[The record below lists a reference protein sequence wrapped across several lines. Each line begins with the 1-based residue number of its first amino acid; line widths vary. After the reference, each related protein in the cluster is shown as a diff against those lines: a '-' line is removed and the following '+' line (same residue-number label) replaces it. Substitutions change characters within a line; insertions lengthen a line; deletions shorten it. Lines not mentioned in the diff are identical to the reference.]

1 MPVGRSPVPSSH
13 QMEPRKTPVPSMCR
27 STGCA
32 RRSKRTRQTRFI
44 CKRCAGRAIL
54 FMSTEGRT
62 VMSALTETGEKV
74 EQHSLYWRFNRF
86 LERYLPAGLYQRS
99 LLIVVVP
106 IVLMQSIMV
115 GIILDRHWDSVTK
128 VLARSLAREISL
140 VIGLYD
146 RSDKSPRAIEDLRK
160 MTNDRL

>member
-1 MPVGRSPVPSSH
+1 
-13 QMEPRKTPVPSMCR
+13 
-27 STGCA
+27 
-32 RRSKRTRQTRFI
+32 
-44 CKRCAGRAIL
+44 
-54 FMSTEGRT
+54 
-62 VMSALTETGEKV
+62 MSAITETDRKI

-140 VIGLYD
+140 VIDLYD
-146 RSDKSPRAIEDLRK
+146 RSDKTAQAIEDLRA
-160 MTNDRL
+160 MTNERLRLRLSVERGAALPPPVPVPWLSMVDTRLNRLSRQ